1 MASTIIVDKIQKTGG
16 VAFTLPVADGNAGQS
31 LQTNGSLALS
41 WGDVDPII
49 AKGGD
54 IASASPCVIP
64 DGNLYYDVTGTT
76 GFAAFTVTAGRHF
89 ILQFDAGVVMTHH
102 ATNLDLPGEAPITTV
117 AGDVAEFVATGTNTA
132 QCINYTRADGTPIAL
147 SNNTVDETK
156 LKDALVADFTEVTV
170 ATGDSLIF
178 GDADGSGNTKRDTV
192 QGVIDLVHDA
202 TIGLQTIWVP
212 AVAMYPTTSTGCD
225 ALAQV
230 ETGAG
235 PPPTPE
241 IKTLDFPDG
250 ADSYAQFSIAMP
262 KSWNESTITFQTYW
276 SVAGTNTGTVG
287 FTLSAVAL
295 SSTEVCT
302 TAFGTAV
309 ANTPLAA
316 TGTISDLM
324 VNVVSGPVTVGDTPA
339 EGDQIFFQVLRDVSE
354 DTQTSPA
361 RLHGIKIY
369 FTTNAENDD

>member
-1 MASTIIVDKIQKTGG
+1 MASTIVVDKIQKTGG

-31 LQTNGSLALS
+31 LQTDGSLALS
-41 WGDVDPII
+41 WGDVDPIV

-76 GFAAFTVTAGRHF
+76 GFSAFTVTAGRHF
-89 ILQFDAGVVMTHH
+89 ILQFDAGIVMTHH

-132 QCINYTRADGTPIAL
+132 QCINYTRATGKAVVETTP
-147 SNNTVDETK
+147 
-156 LKDALVADFTEVTV
+156 
-170 ATGDSLIF
+170 
-178 GDADGSGNTKRDTV
+178 
-192 QGVIDLVHDA
+192 HDA

-212 AVAMYPTTSTGCD
+212 AVAMYPTTTAGCD

-241 IKTLDFPDG
+241 LKTLDFPDG

-262 KSWNESTITFQTYW
+262 KSWDESTITFQTYW

-324 VNVVSGPVTVGDTPA
+324 VNVVSGNVTVGGTPA
-339 EGDQIFFQVLRDVSE
+339 EGDQVFFQVLRDVSE

-369 FTTNAENDD
+369 FTTNAENDA